1 MIVEQLE
8 LVDFRNYISATFDL
22 TPGVTAIV
30 GRNAQG
36 KTNVAEAMAFLAT
49 LDSFRQSPTV
59 ALVREGAD
67 FATIRATVRHS
78 DGREMLIEVQ
88 IQRQGRVNVQV
99 NRQRLARTRDLF
111 GVLRV
116 TVFSP
121 DDLELVKGAPGERRR
136 LLDETLASLAL
147 KNDAR
152 RLELDR
158 IVKQR
163 NTLLRQAGGR
173 LSDDVA
179 YTLDV
184 WDQKF
189 AEVGDQIGHER
200 ATLLARMQPVV
211 EEAYQHLAGAPMAVG
226 LEYEPAWRRTGLA
239 AALAAARSDDVRRG
253 VSTVGPHRDDVD
265 FFLGALPARTHA
277 SQGEMRCLALSLRLA
292 AHRLVSDTTGMTPL
306 LVLDDVLSEL
316 DPDRCTALLG
326 NLPAGQVV
334 ITTASLLPPAAHPDR
349 VLRIEGGAMIR
360 EPMIHEAMTHE
371 QGVTES

>member
-1 MIVEQLE
+1 MIVEQLQ
-8 LVDFRNYISATFDL
+8 LVDFRNYTSAAFDL

-49 LDSFRQSPTV
+49 LDSFRQSPTA
-59 ALVREGAD
+59 ALVREGAE
-67 FATIRATVRHS
+67 FATIRATVRHA
-78 DGREMLIEVQ
+78 DGRDMLVEVQ

-99 NRQRLARTRDLF
+99 NRQRLARTRDLL

-121 DDLELVKGAPGERRR
+121 DDLELVKGGPGERRR
-136 LLDETLASLAL
+136 LVDETLASLAV

-179 YTLDV
+179 FTLDV
-184 WDQKF
+184 WDQKL
-189 AEVGDQIGHER
+189 AEVGDQIGQDR
-200 ATLLARMQPVV
+200 APLVAQMQPVV
-211 EEAYQHLAGAPMAVG
+211 EEA
-226 LEYEPAWRRTGLA
+226 RT
-239 AALAAARSDDVRRG
+239 DDVRRG

-265 FFLGALPARTHA
+265 FHLGALPARTHA

-292 AHRLVSDTTGMTPL
+292 AHRLISQTTGMTPL

-316 DPDRCTALLG
+316 DPERCTALLG
-326 NLPAGQVV
+326 HLPAGQVV
-334 ITTASLLPPAAHPDR
+334 ITTASTLPPAARPDR
-349 VLRIEGGAMIR
+349 VLRIEGGAMVGAVGT
-360 EPMIHEAMTHE
+360 EAP
-371 QGVTES
+371 GP

>member
-1 MIVEQLE
+1 MIVEQLQ
-8 LVDFRNYISATFDL
+8 LVDFRNYISAEFVL

-59 ALVREGAD
+59 ALVREGAE
-67 FATIRATVRHS
+67 FATIRATVRHT
-78 DGREMLIEVQ
+78 DGREILIEVQ
-88 IQRQGRVNVQV
+88 IQRQGRVQVQV
-99 NRQRLARTRDLF
+99 NRQRLARTRDLL

-121 DDLELVKGAPGERRR
+121 DDLELVKGAPSERRR
-136 LLDETLASLAL
+136 FLDETLSSLAL

-173 LSDDVA
+173 LSDDIG
-179 YTLDV
+179 YSLDV

-189 AEVGDQIGHER
+189 AEVGDEVGHER
-200 ATLLARMQPVV
+200 ATLVARLQPVV
-211 EEAYQHLAGAPMAVG
+211 EEAYQQLAGAPMAVS
-226 LEYEPAWRRTGLA
+226 LVYEPSWRRTGLA

-265 FFLGALPARTHA
+265 FHLGSLPARTHA

-292 AHRLVSDTTGMTPL
+292 SHHLVARETAMTPL

-316 DPDRCTALLG
+316 DPDRCSALLSH
-326 NLPAGQVV
+326 LPAGQVV
-334 ITTASLLPPAAHPDR
+334 ITTASDLPPAARPDR
-349 VLRIEGGAMIR
+349 VLRIESGSLVGDSGR
-360 EPMIHEAMTHE
+360 QDEGP
-371 QGVTES
+371 